1 MSFFKQLLAT
11 GLQRVIID
19 VIKTE
24 SKVTVVL
31 TPKTQ
36 STDPS
41 VQAIKPLHI
50 SYHSV
55 EEMDHKFF
63 TMITSPMSQTA
74 TFFNNISE
82 YEKSLE
88 EAKKAAEEKKSSKT
102 KATAEKKE
110 TPAKPKASELN
121 FDVPEDITKESTEEI
136 LAEAEK
142 VINELEPNE
151 VVPETDVEE
160 VQAEEAEEIQE
171 EEIQEA
177 VIEEEI
183 PNIPEPEK
191 ESDVIQAEQEE
202 EITETPKPKMPSLFA

>member
-41 VQAIKPLHI
+41 VNAIKPLHI
-50 SYHSV
+50 SFSTV
-55 EEMDHKFF
+55 EEMDDKFF
-63 TMITSPMSQTA
+63 SMISSPLSETA
-74 TFFNNISE
+74 EFFNNISE

-88 EAKKAAEEKKSSKT
+88 EAKKAAEEKKANKT
-102 KATAEKKE
+102 KSTTDKKSA
-110 TPAKPKASELN
+110 PAKPKAAELD
-121 FDVPEDITKESTEEI
+121 FEVPADITKESTEEI
-136 LAEAEK
+136 LEEAEK
-142 VINELEPNE
+142 VISEAKSDE
-151 VVPETDVEE
+151 VVSNDNTKEAKPEE
-160 VQAEEAEEIQE
+160 VVTEETKI

-183 PNIPEPEK
+183 QNDPEPEK
-191 ESDVIQAEQEE
+191 EPEIIEAEE
-202 EITETPKPKMPSLFA
+202 EVTETPKPNMPSLFA